1 MRLAWSPPVKLF
13 KDAGLPTPLAQRG
26 LALKA
31 LNEDFA
37 DGAGHGGS
45 GQCRDGKSKKRRHR
59 RHQSDCRDG
68 SSAKA
73 GWRRTAQ
80 NAYDKQPRAV
90 ALEMDLI
97 KLA

>member
-1 MRLAWSPPVKLF
+1 MRLTWSPPGMLF

-31 LNEDFA
+31 LNENFA

-45 GQCRDGKSKKRRHR
+45 GQRRDGKSKKRRRR
-59 RHQSDCRDG
+59 RHQPDCRDG
-68 SSAKA
+68 SGAKA
-73 GWRRTAQ
+73 GRRCAAQ
-80 NAYDKQPRAV
+80 NAYDKRPRAV

-97 KLA
+97 KPA